1 MLINSVIHV
10 IHMKK
15 DLITVRDVD
24 ELVLRNFR
32 AHAIQKKMKMGEALT
47 DAMKRWVKEV
57 DQKRTDPRIL
67 LKVKPSDWGRG
78 THKTSKEIDKIL
90 YGSK

>member
-1 MLINSVIHV
+1 MRKN
-10 IHMKK
+10 
-15 DLITVRDVD
+15 LITVRDVD
-24 ELVLRNFR
+24 EKILRNFR

-47 DAMKRWVKEV
+47 DAMRIWIKQAGPEG
-57 DQKRTDPRIL
+57 TDPKIL
-67 LKVKPSDWGRG
+67 LKAKPSDWGRD

>member
-1 MLINSVIHV
+1 
-10 IHMKK
+10 MKK

-24 ELVLRNFR
+24 EKVLRNFR

-47 DAMKRWVKEV
+47 DAMKRWIKEDKIQEPDPKLLLKIKSFDWGLGTENTSEEV
-57 DQKRTDPRIL
+57 D
-67 LKVKPSDWGRG
+67 
-78 THKTSKEIDKIL
+78 EIL